1 MIVESLYAESVWHRS
16 PMSNGTIRMSM
27 VEGCPRQQAY
37 VIMNYDAD
45 YEESGRS
52 QIAADD
58 GNLHEADVVNRLLQ
72 AGYRCW
78 NYGEDQAMVYL
89 DKDGVRFRGHPDL
102 FMELQDGEVVG
113 VELKGYRDEIFKAFC
128 IGAHSPERGL
138 YIVTNY
144 DRLTKRPFPLM
155 GQIQMYLHSDTAVEY
170 GIERWV
176 LLMKNKN
183 TADLAEFI
191 VEKDTEYLDKLI
203 RKWKGFWGYTEA
215 GRLPDRFFADDSN
228 ECRRCVFRE
237 KCWGLPERPT
247 NGKDILDIPELATA
261 ASLRR
266 SGVVLKKEGE
276 DMIEESRMQF
286 LTEHIRHETDKI
298 KCDDMFSTVS
308 ERTRQG
314 LNSGNVNKL
323 LAEML
328 ENGTINGDQYE
339 DCFSQTNYQEVRFRD
354 RRSS

>member
-1 MIVESLYAESVWHRS
+1 MIIESLYEESVWHRS

-27 VEGCPRQQAY
+27 DEGCPRQQAY
-37 VIMNYDAD
+37 VIMNYEAD

-78 NYGEDQAMVYL
+78 NFGEDEAMVYL
-89 DKDGVRFRGHPDL
+89 EKDGVRFRGHPDL
-102 FMELQDGEVVG
+102 FMELSDGEVVG

-128 IGAHSPERGL
+128 VGAYSPERGL

-183 TADLAEFI
+183 TADLAEFT
-191 VEKDTEYLDKLI
+191 VEKDTEYLDRLI

-215 GRLPDRFFADDSN
+215 GRLPDRFFGDDSS

-237 KCWGLPERPT
+237 KCWGLPEIPKD
-247 NGKDILDIPELATA
+247 GKEIIDVPELSTA

-286 LTEHIRHETDKI
+286 LSEHIRLEVDKI
-298 KCDDMFSTVS
+298 QSDKMYSTVS
-308 ERTRQG
+308 DRSRKG
-314 LNSGNVNKL
+314 LSSPVVNKV
-323 LAEML
+323 LASML
-328 ENGTINGDQYE
+328 EKNHISFEEYE
-339 DCFSQTNYQEVRFRD
+339 ECFSETNYQEVRFRD
-354 RRSS
+354 RKVG